1 MSPSLNRPRRIRARR
16 GARGFTLLELL
27 VALSVFGF
35 LLIALNHGVQ
45 TGLDIWNAQSRRV
58 NTTWDLDATA
68 RLLRT
73 LLTEIPTSPAASINP
88 GSPGVAIAFSGKA
101 DELSFVGR
109 LPTGFGTD
117 SPADITL
124 QLRSKRLVIDWK
136 PHRHELVSSPP
147 PPAANEI
154 LRGVDRLEF
163 AYWGLPSPTA
173 VSATWLAA
181 WDGPG
186 LPDLVRIR
194 LGFAQGDSR
203 RWPDLIV
210 APRL

>member
-1 MSPSLNRPRRIRARR
+1 
-16 GARGFTLLELL
+16 LLELL

-45 TGLDIWNAQSRRV
+45 TGLGIWNIQSRRV
-58 NTTWDLDATA
+58 NMTWDLDATA
-68 RLLRT
+68 RLFRT
-73 LLTEIPTSPAASINP
+73 LLTQIPTSPAASINP
-88 GSPGVAIAFSGKA
+88 GSPAVAIAFNGKA
-101 DELSFVGR
+101 DELSFVGE

-124 QLRSKRLVIDWK
+124 QLRGKRLVVNWL
-136 PHRHELVSSPP
+136 PHRHELASSAPRATVS
-147 PPAANEI
+147 EI
-154 LRGVDRLEF
+154 LSGVDRLQF
-163 AYWGLPSPTA
+163 AYWGLASPTEA
-173 VSATWLAA
+173 SPTWLAA
-181 WDGPG
+181 WYGPS

-194 LGFAQGDSR
+194 LGFGQGDPR